1 MVKNLPAKARDTR
14 DACSIP
20 ALERPPRGG
29 KWEFSVFLTGK
40 FHGQRSLE
48 GCSPR
53 GHKELDTTERV
64 NTQHTQV
71 KLLFRITHALPPLH
85 LHEDIHFFLF
95 LEAVIIQAR
104 TSNISCLVVLALL
117 YLFQSLS
124 EEHILGSPLPRK
136 MNSYQ
141 GR

>member
-29 KWEFSVFLTGK
+29 KWEFSVFLPGK

-53 GHKELDTTERV
+53 GHKELDTTERL
-64 NTQHTQV
+64 NTHRLNYCSE
-71 KLLFRITHALPPLH
+71 LLMRFLPSTCMKTY
-85 LHEDIHFFLF
+85 IFLF

-104 TSNISCLVVLALL
+104 TSNISCSVVLALL